1 MFNCTALAVIW
12 ELLGDRHKEA
22 MLKKR
27 AFFGKGI
34 LKPTTLFVMTVNY
47 DRKMLKKHLPH
58 IPRWLCSVVISST
71 DILPTA
77 IRPITACLLIHYL
90 TAWK

>member
-58 IPRWLCSVVISST
+58 IPRWLCSVVISSP
-71 DILPTA
+71 DILPTPMSSINQLA
-77 IRPITACLLIHYL
+77 YL
-90 TAWK
+90 HTSKSN